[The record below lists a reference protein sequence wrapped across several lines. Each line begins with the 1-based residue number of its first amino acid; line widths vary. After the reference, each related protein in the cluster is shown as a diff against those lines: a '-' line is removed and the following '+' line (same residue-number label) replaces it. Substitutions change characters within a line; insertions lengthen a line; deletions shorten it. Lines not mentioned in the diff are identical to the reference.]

1 MSRSEDQPWA
11 PERINAWA
19 MRITNIL
26 SKESTEDAVR
36 ALIAE
41 VRREVLEE
49 AAKVCDDLFNT
60 NADGTPRSGVRQL
73 RVHTVYASALRQLAE
88 REGER

>member
-1 MSRSEDQPWA
+1 MTPSRIREWT
-11 PERINAWA
+11 
-19 MRITNIL
+19 MRVTDIL

-41 VRREVLEE
+41 VRREVLDE
-49 AAKVCDDLFNT
+49 AWRAAVGC
-60 NADGTPRSGVRQL
+60 R
-73 RVHTVYASALRQLAE
+73 TVPQAIAAIRQLAE